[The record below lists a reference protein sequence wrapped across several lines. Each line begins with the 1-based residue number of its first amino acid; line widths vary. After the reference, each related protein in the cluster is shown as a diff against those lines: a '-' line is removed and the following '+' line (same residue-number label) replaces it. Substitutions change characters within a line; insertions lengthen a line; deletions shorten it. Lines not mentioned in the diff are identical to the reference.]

1 MICFVVKIKQGS
13 SRHMV
18 GNFTSLYVEELTAG
32 SACISCSD
40 IIHRGSQCQVGA
52 HQHLWASFWLVG
64 YHLGKSLKGFK
75 QRKNVVELK
84 FEDITLSALEKR
96 G

>member
-1 MICFVVKIKQGS
+1 MCFVVKIKQDS
-13 SRHMV
+13 FRHTV
-18 GNFTSLYVEELTAG
+18 GDCTSLCVEELTAG
-32 SACISCSD
+32 SAHTFCTD

-52 HQHLWASFWLVG
+52 HQHLRANWLVG
-64 YHLGKSLKGFK
+64 YHLGESLNSFK

-84 FEDITLSALEKR
+84 SEDISLSALERR